1 MAKDF
6 SRQGGFENAD
16 RKIDGRREEESSA
29 RGICMRF
36 DGRTRIIFVF
46 PKCNRP

>member
-16 RKIDGRREEESSA
+16 RKIDGRREEEISA

-36 DGRTRIIFVF
+36 DGGRRIIFVF